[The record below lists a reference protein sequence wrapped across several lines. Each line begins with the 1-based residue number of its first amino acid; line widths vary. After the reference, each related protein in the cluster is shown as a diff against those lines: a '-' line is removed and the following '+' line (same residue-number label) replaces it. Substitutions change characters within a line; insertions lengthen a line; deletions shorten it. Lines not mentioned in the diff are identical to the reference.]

1 MVLKKEKE
9 IVVNKKTDMGVFMQ
23 EAGGVNTANVAT
35 SHFSLYRKY
44 RPQTF
49 GEMRGQEEV
58 VRALTGALSQ
68 KSVAHAYLFAGGRGT
83 GKTSVARIFAR
94 GLGIAPDDLYE
105 IDAASNRGIDD
116 VREIR
121 DGVAVLPFKSPYKMY
136 LIDEAHMLTKE
147 AFNALLKT
155 LEEPP
160 AHVIFVLATT
170 ELRKFPETIIS
181 RCQVLHFQKPSL
193 KILSDMVEEVAK
205 KEGFELA
212 QGVALLI
219 AEHGDGSFR
228 DTYGVLQKI
237 ISSAHPDSKVI
248 SADFVNHVIGVPQF
262 SYIFDYVQ
270 ALCLPKDPAIMAKA
284 FDALLNAESSTSGSV
299 QAEHFYNSV
308 LQMVR
313 QVLMNRLRGAK
324 EDANGAKGVKDVKER
339 ASINDV
345 SSLKDSANINSKTL
359 HGLLSLESK
368 IRTAS
373 NPYFPLEAF
382 LYSLGE
388 N

>member
-1 MVLKKEKE
+1 MVLKNEKE
-9 IVVNKKTDMGVFMQ
+9 IAGLKK
-23 EAGGVNTANVAT
+23 ANTT
-35 SHFSLYRKY
+35 STLPFSLYRKY

-94 GLGIAPDDLYE
+94 ELGISSDDLYE

-193 KILSDMVEEVAK
+193 KILSEMVEEVAK
-205 KEGFELA
+205 KEGYKIEA
-212 QGVALLI
+212 DVANII
-219 AEHGDGSFR
+219 AKHGDGSFR
-228 DTYGVLQKI
+228 DTYGVLQRV
-237 ISSAHPDSKVI
+237 ISSTDSKVI
-248 SADFVNHVIGVPQF
+248 TADFINKVIGIPQF
-262 SYIFDYVQ
+262 SFVLDYVQ
-270 ALCLPKDPAIMAKA
+270 ALSLPKDPVIMSKA
-284 FDALLNAESSTSGSV
+284 FDALSSASNSSSGSV
-299 QAEHFYNSV
+299 QAQHFYNSV
-308 LQMVR
+308 VQMVR
-313 QVLMNRLRGAK
+313 QVLMNRLRGA
-324 EDANGAKGVKDVKER
+324 NGPALMSDVP
-339 ASINDV
+339 SI
-345 SSLKDSANINSKTL
+345 KDSVNINSKTL
-359 HGLLSLESK
+359 YGLLSLESK

>member
-1 MVLKKEKE
+1 MVLKNEKE
-9 IVVNKKTDMGVFMQ
+9 IAGLKK
-23 EAGGVNTANVAT
+23 ANTT
-35 SHFSLYRKY
+35 STLPFSLYRKY

-94 GLGIAPDDLYE
+94 ELGISSDDLYE

-193 KILSDMVEEVAK
+193 KILSEMVEEVAK
-205 KEGFELA
+205 KEGYKIGA
-212 QGVALLI
+212 DVANII
-219 AEHGDGSFR
+219 AKHGDGSFR
-228 DTYGVLQKI
+228 DTYGVLQRV
-237 ISSAHPDSKVI
+237 ISSTDSKVI
-248 SADFVNHVIGVPQF
+248 TADFINKVIGIPQF
-262 SYIFDYVQ
+262 SFVLDYVQ
-270 ALCLPKDPAIMAKA
+270 ALCLPKDPVIMSKA
-284 FDALLNAESSTSGSV
+284 FDALSSASNSSSGSV
-299 QAEHFYNSV
+299 HAQHFYNSV
-308 LQMVR
+308 VQMVR
-313 QVLMNRLRGAK
+313 QVLMNRLRGGNGENGAK
-324 EDANGAKGVKDVKER
+324 DAKDANGAKGPALMSDFP
-339 ASINDV
+339 SI
-345 SSLKDSANINSKTL
+345 KDSVNINSKTL
-359 HGLLSLESK
+359 YGLLSLESK

>member
-1 MVLKKEKE
+1 M
-9 IVVNKKTDMGVFMQ
+9 VNKKTDMGVFMQ

-160 AHVIFVLATT
+160 AGAVIILLAEREERLPDTVL
-170 ELRKFPETIIS
+170 S
-181 RCQVLHFQKPSL
+181 RCQRFDFRNIPTT
-193 KILSDMVEEVAK
+193 
-205 KEGFELA
+205 
-212 QGVALLI
+212 LI
-219 AEHGDGSFR
+219 AEHLGSVVKQE
-228 DTYGVLQKI
+228 GL
-237 ISSAHPDSKVI
+237 SAEPELLFEVARLGNGS
-248 SADFVNHVIGVPQF
+248 
-262 SYIFDYVQ
+262 
-270 ALCLPKDPAIMAKA
+270 MR
-284 FDALLNAESSTSGSV
+284 DALSL
-299 QAEHFYNSV
+299 
-308 LQMVR
+308 LD
-313 QVLMNRLRGAK
+313 RLLAPGDKHLTLAML
-324 EDANGAKGVKDVKER
+324 ER
-339 ASINDV
+339 LLGLPDRRAGH
-345 SSLKDSANINSKTL
+345 L
-359 HGLLSLESK
+359 H
-368 IRTAS
+368 RD
-373 NPYFPLEAF
+373 
-382 LYSLGE
+382 LGE
-388 N
+388 LQRRARRQFRGFA